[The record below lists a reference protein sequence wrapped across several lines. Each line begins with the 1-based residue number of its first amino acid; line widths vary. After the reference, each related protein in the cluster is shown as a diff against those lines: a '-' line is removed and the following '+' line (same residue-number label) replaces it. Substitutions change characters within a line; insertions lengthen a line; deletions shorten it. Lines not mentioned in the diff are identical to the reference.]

1 MARYSSFLGQR
12 VEVQYRAS
20 DTLVPASGVFVADS
34 GRSIFLEQSFE
45 QRGQHRYFRW
55 EIPYQYLIKIALSKA
70 SQPQSVAETAPA
82 EAPAES
88 LAAEPPGE
96 SRASECRPPEGR
108 APESRAAGEP
118 LVSRVAAGAG
128 MGAGVL
134 PLNKHSQPA

>member
-1 MARYSSFLGQR
+1 MARYSSLLGRR

-55 EIPYQYLIKIALSKA
+55 EIPYQYLIKIGLCKS
-70 SQPQSVAETAPA
+70 SEPVAESAAAA

-88 LAAEPPGE
+88 ASTEPLPDH
-96 SRASECRPPEGR
+96 R
-108 APESRAAGEP
+108 APKSSVDAENLVSRAA
-118 LVSRVAAGAG
+118 AGA
-128 MGAGVL
+128 A
-134 PLNKHSQPA
+134 